1 VSTPAVQLLKKED
14 VPFEVVTYRHEERGA
29 AFAARATGF
38 ALARIVKTLVVALDT
53 GVYVLALVPGDR
65 RLDLK
70 KTAGVFSAKRA
81 ALADAATAQRLTGYL
96 VGGISPFGTKRP
108 LAAVMDTGLLEGG
121 RVMINAGRRGMMLQM
136 NPRDIAEV
144 LRCRKAT
151 IAKPVR

>member
-1 VSTPAVQLLKKED
+1 MSTPAVQLLKKED